1 VSAALWS
8 VRGRRGPVRLQLL
21 RRAAPERGRI
31 LPGVRGPTGRA
42 ARRPPA
48 GVRHLQPVPTAHRPD
63 GVPSR
68 DGQGSGTDTGGR
80 VGGYVRGRFAA
91 GGAPFS
97 KFSCIHVYGLFC
109 ATRFATRG
117 LTDERRLRPYTR

>member
-1 VSAALWS
+1 VSPALWP

-31 LPGVRGPTGRA
+31 LSGVRGPTGRA

-68 DGQGSGTDTGGR
+68 NGQGSGTDAGGR
-80 VGGYVRGRFAA
+80 VGGYVRRRFSA
-91 GGAPFS
+91 GGASFS
-97 KFSCIHVYGLFC
+97 RLRVYGPFC
-109 ATRFATRG
+109 ATRG
-117 LTDERRLRPYTR
+117 LTDERRLRPYTQ

>member
-1 VSAALWS
+1 MSAALWP

-68 DGQGSGTDTGGR
+68 DGQRSGTDTGGR
-80 VGGYVRGRFAA
+80 VGGYVRGRFAV

-97 KFSCIHVYGLFC
+97 RRRVYGTFC
-109 ATRFATRG
+109 ATRFATRR
-117 LTDERRLRPYTR
+117 LTDEWPLGPYMR